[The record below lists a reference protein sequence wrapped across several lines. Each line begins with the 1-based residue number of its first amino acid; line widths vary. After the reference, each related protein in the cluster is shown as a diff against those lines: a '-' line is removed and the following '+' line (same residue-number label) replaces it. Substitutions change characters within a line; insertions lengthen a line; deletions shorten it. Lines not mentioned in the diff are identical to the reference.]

1 MKAKN
6 IVKLSI
12 VVILLIY
19 SFFSVNMQVFA
30 NTELNNYSDELERV
44 KQSQIEN
51 MKELNGVEKEIAQY
65 TYDISDIDSKMVK
78 YSAQI
83 NELQGK
89 LNDINSELSKNEAT
103 LQDTNA
109 AYNEELS
116 SYSKR
121 VRTLY
126 ENGVPSVASILT
138 NSEDISDFFTKMNLY
153 STILENQKKQLNK
166 MKNQKAYITHVK
178 DNIENQK
185 TQVETLKADI
195 EKSNNLLNEELEKKK
210 SKVNELQNTQSDL
223 KEVSDL
229 LTKQREDALKKIEDE
244 IQRIIESYRKS
255 EESGEIVSEF
265 TGGNFAW
272 PVPGFNIITTR
283 FGEIYNLVRPTGSA
297 HTGADIAGANING
310 TPMLAIESGTVAYAG
325 YNAGGY
331 GNFVMINHG
340 KCTDDGNNYLSL
352 YGHASALAVKTG
364 DHVEKGQVI
373 AYVGTTGNST
383 GPHLHLEL
391 RINGKITD
399 PLVQYPAMTFIYR

>member
-1 MKAKN
+1 MKTNN
-6 IVKLSI
+6 ILKLNI
-12 VVILLIY
+12 VVIVLVCIY
-19 SFFSVNMQVFA
+19 FSVNVDVLA
-30 NTELNNYSDELERV
+30 NTQLNGYSDELERV
-44 KQSQIEN
+44 KQAQIEN
-51 MKELNGVEKEIAQY
+51 IKELVGVEKEIAQY
-65 TYDISDIDSKMVK
+65 MYDISDIDSKMVK
-78 YSAQI
+78 YSIQT
-83 NELQGK
+83 NELQEK
-89 LNDINSELSKNEAT
+89 LNTINKDLSKNESA
-103 LQDTNA
+103 LKDTNA
-109 AYNEELS
+109 AYNEELN

-126 ENGVPSVASILT
+126 ENGVPSIASIIT

-166 MKNQKAYITHVK
+166 MKNQKAYIAHVK
-178 DNIENQK
+178 ENIENQK
-185 TQVETLKADI
+185 TQVETLKQDI
-195 EKSNNLLNEELEKKK
+195 EKSNNLLNEELENKKNKVAELESKK
-210 SKVNELQNTQSDL
+210 SNLQ
-223 KEVSDL
+223 EVSNL
-229 LTKQREDALKKIEDE
+229 LTKQREDALKSIEDE
-244 IQRIIESYRKS
+244 IQRIIEKS
-255 EESGEIVSEF
+255 KQNELNGVSVTEF
-265 TGGNFAW
+265 TGGNFDW

-283 FGEIYNLVRPTGSA
+283 FGEIYNLVKPTGSA

-310 TPMLAIESGTVAYAG
+310 MPIVAIESGTVAFAG

-340 KCTDDGNNYLSL
+340 KCTDDGNNYISL

-383 GPHLHLEL
+383 GPHLHFEL